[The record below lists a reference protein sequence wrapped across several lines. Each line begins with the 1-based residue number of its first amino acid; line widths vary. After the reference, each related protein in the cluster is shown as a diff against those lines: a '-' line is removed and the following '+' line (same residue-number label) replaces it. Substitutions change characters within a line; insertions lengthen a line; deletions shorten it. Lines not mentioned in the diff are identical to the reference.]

1 MRRSARAGLV
11 AALGVCLALGLGCP
25 SVGKNVVASAQ
36 NPGRRLFLPQI
47 VNHTAPEQT
56 WSAAER
62 EALEA
67 INRQRSAVGCAALTG
82 NTELHLAARR
92 HSEDMARNNYFSHV
106 SLDGSSF
113 ADRARAAGYAYWPS
127 GETIAAGYERG
138 SEVVQGWIMSA
149 GHRAILLDCANDDV
163 GIGLAFNA
171 ASQYGWYWT
180 AVFGRR

>member
-1 MRRSARAGLV
+1 MCRSAHAGLV
-11 AALGVCLALGLGCP
+11 AALGLSLALGLGLP
-25 SVGKNVVASAQ
+25 HVGSDTAFAEISGSRK
-36 NPGRRLFLPQI
+36 LFLPQI
-47 VNHTAPEQT
+47 VNSTATEQS

-67 INRQRSAVGCAALTG
+67 INGQRRAVGCAALAS
-82 NTELHLAARR
+82 NAELHLAARR
-92 HSEDMARNNYFSHV
+92 HSEDMARNNYFSHA

-113 ADRARAAGYAYWPS
+113 VDRARAAGYAYWPS

-138 SEVVQGWIMSA
+138 TAVVQGWLNSA